1 MPLWVR
7 TVLVTGPEAEAAEA
21 RRDHVEHLRR
31 LAAAGK
37 LRAAGEFAKGEG
49 FLEIFE
55 ADDLHEAEEIARE
68 SPLVILGLGTWMLRR
83 WEELDFGDSNR
94 IS

>member
-7 TVLVTGPEAEAAEA
+7 TLLVTGPEDEVAPV
-21 RRDHVEHLRR
+21 RREHVEHLRM
-31 LAAAGK
+31 LASRGR

-55 ADDLHEAEEIARE
+55 ADDLHEAESIARS
-68 SPLVILGLGTWMLRR
+68 SPLVELGLGTWMLRR
-83 WEELDFGDSNR
+83 WDELSF
-94 IS
+94 

>member
-7 TVLVTGPEAEAAEA
+7 TVLVTGPEQEAAAA
-21 RRDHVEHLRR
+21 RREHVEHLRR
-31 LAAAGK
+31 LAAQGK

-55 ADDLHEAEEIARE
+55 ADDLHAAEAIARE
-68 SPLVILGLGTWMLRR
+68 SPLVEMGLGTWMLRR
-83 WEELDFGDSNR
+83 WDELNLE
-94 IS
+94 

>member
-7 TVLVTGPEAEAAEA
+7 TVLVTGPEDEAVPA
-21 RRDHVEHLRR
+21 RREHVEHLRR
-31 LAAAGK
+31 LAAQGR

-55 ADDLHEAEEIARE
+55 AEDLHAAEAIARA
-68 SPLVILGLGTWMLRR
+68 SPLVEQGLGTWMLRR
-83 WEELDFGDSNR
+83 WEELTF
-94 IS
+94 